1 MLSEAYDLVKTAFL
15 RLRLQ
20 RERSAYDLVKT
31 RLSES
36 GEEVEELN
44 QTQNVG
50 MCIMIKSSFRFCF
63 RLRQSGFR

>member
-1 MLSEAYDLVKTAFL
+1 MLSEAYDLVKTAFRF

-36 GEEVEELN
+36 EEEVEELN
-44 QTQNVG
+44 QTQSVTIWFSLDHKRNRNAV
-50 MCIMIKSSFRFCF
+50 FT
-63 RLRQSGFR
+63 RL